1 MHRAI
6 LACLGV
12 VLAVLACTP
21 SAFAAKPEAEPK
33 PGEEFQDCDTC
44 PKMVVLPAGRFTM
57 GSPPGEKD
65 RDDDEGPQRSV
76 AIPSAF
82 AVGKFEVTRDQF
94 DAFVNDSGHDVGSKC
109 QTHENEILKERTG
122 RSFRNPGFKQGGNEP
137 AVCLNWNNAKS
148 YVAWLSKKTG
158 KTYRLLSEAE
168 WEYAARAG
176 TTTPFST
183 GRTITTDQAN
193 FDGNDTY
200 NGSRKGQYREKTV
213 SVGSFPANAFGLHDM
228 HGNVW
233 EWVEDCYHDSYNGAP
248 SDGSAWIARNCS
260 RRVLRGGSWSGSPWF
275 LPSAFRGW
283 DFTIFRL
290 SDFRFSRGEHPSPE
304 PTKWPLV
311 THLPSTHPR
320 AMAFQHH

>member
-21 SAFAAKPEAEPK
+21 SAFAAKPEAEAEPK
-33 PGEEFQDCDTC
+33 PGEEFQDGDTC
-44 PKMVVLPAGRFTM
+44 PEMVVLPAGSFTM
-57 GSPPGEKD
+57 GSPPGEKE

-82 AVGKFEVTRDQF
+82 AVGKFEVTFAEWEACVADGGCSAYKPSDEGWGRGRLPVINVSWN
-94 DAFVNDSGHDVGSKC
+94 DAK
-109 QTHENEILKERTG
+109 
-122 RSFRNPGFKQGGNEP
+122 
-137 AVCLNWNNAKS
+137 AYA
-148 YVAWLSKKTG
+148 AWLSKKTG

-193 FDGNDTY
+193 FNGNFTY
-200 NGSRKGQYREKTV
+200 NGSRKGQYRQKTV

-275 LPSAFRGW
+275 LRSAFRGW

-290 SDFRFSRGEHPSPE
+290 SNNGLRVAR
-304 PTKWPLV
+304 TL
-311 THLPSTHPR
+311 
-320 AMAFQHH
+320 